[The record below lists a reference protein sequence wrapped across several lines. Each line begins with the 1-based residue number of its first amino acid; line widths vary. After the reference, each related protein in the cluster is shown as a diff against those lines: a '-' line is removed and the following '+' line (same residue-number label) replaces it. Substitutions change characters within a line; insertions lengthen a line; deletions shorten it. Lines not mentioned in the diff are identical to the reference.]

1 MLPDFDYI
9 TGTHGDQNI
18 TGHAVFQKVV
28 FDGIKGGLSLIHI
41 LMNQYTPLE
50 QTGRLERFPELQRK
64 VTRREYERLL
74 DYAIDLGLE
83 NGFIQE
89 GKTAEESFIPAFDY
103 EGL

>member
-1 MLPDFDYI
+1 
-9 TGTHGDQNI
+9 
-18 TGHAVFQKVV
+18 
-28 FDGIKGGLSLIHI
+28 
-41 LMNQYTPLE
+41 MNQYTPLE

-64 VTRREYERLL
+64 VTRREYERLV

>member
-1 MLPDFDYI
+1 MVKPDEPVYTSGTDRK
-9 TGTHGDQNI
+9 TGKD
-18 TGHAVFQKVV
+18 
-28 FDGIKGGLSLIHI
+28 
-41 LMNQYTPLE
+41 
-50 QTGRLERFPELQRK
+50 FPELQRK
-64 VTRREYERLL
+64 VTRREYERLV